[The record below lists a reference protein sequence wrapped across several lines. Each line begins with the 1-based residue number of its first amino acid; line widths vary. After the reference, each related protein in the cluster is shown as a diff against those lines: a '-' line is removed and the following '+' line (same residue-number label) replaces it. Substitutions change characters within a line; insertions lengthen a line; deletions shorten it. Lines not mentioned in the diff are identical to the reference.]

1 MRYIVGLI
9 ISVAVLALGWAGS
22 HSVMSAA
29 QQWAAAGAELSLSQ
43 RVLFWVTAWFV
54 RLFPFLV
61 ILLPVLG
68 VLIARITAP
77 RRSHELS

>member
-9 ISVAVLALGWAGS
+9 ISIAVLALGWAGS

-29 QQWAAAGAELSLSQ
+29 QQWAAAGAELSVSQ
-43 RVLFWVTAWFV
+43 RLLFWATAWFV

-61 ILLPVLG
+61 ILLPLLAI
-68 VLIARITAP
+68 LIARVTAP
-77 RRSHELS
+77 KEKL